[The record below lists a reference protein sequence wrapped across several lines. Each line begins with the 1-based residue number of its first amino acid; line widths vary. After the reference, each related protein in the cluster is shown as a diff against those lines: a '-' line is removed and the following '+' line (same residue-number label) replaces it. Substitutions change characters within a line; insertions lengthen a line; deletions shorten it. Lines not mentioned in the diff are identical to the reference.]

1 MLSLKS
7 LTEMFMGSSFYNV
20 THLHNWNMQKRIG
33 IEIKSIPSSN
43 LILFLEKTMKTS
55 DFVYLICSW
64 LRRTIKR
71 CTTILLTAC
80 EPTSNVSGQVFIHEC
95 QTELIHLRRDG
106 EKWSLIE
113 NKWTLPNTMYQTPLN
128 KHKRELKIP

>member
-1 MLSLKS
+1 MLSLKFI
-7 LTEMFMGSSFYNV
+7 TEMFLGSSFYNF
-20 THLHNWNMQKRIG
+20 THLHNWNMPRWIG
-33 IEIKSIPSSN
+33 IKSIPSPN
-43 LILFLEKTMKTS
+43 LILFLEKTMKPC
-55 DFVYLICSW
+55 DLVYLICSW

-95 QTELIHLRRDG
+95 QKEFIHLRRDG
-106 EKWSLIE
+106 EKLSLIE
-113 NKWTLPNTMYQTPLN
+113 NKWTLPDTMYQTPLN